1 MTGLENGGRGPGAR
15 VLHKE
20 LSYRIVGCAQ
30 KVHSTLGPG
39 YPESIYHKALCHEM
53 AQAKVPFESEKL
65 IQIYYNGVLCGEF
78 RLDLLVDAKVVV
90 ELKALDGLNDQHLA
104 QTISYLKATGLKLAI
119 LINFGQKSLEVRR
132 VVL

>member
-1 MTGLENGGRGPGAR
+1 
-15 VLHKE
+15 
-20 LSYRIVGCAQ
+20 
-30 KVHSTLGPG
+30 
-39 YPESIYHKALCHEM
+39 M
-53 AQAKVPFESEKL
+53 AQAKIPFESEKL

-104 QTISYLKATGLKLAI
+104 QAISYLKATGLKLAI

-132 VVL
+132 VVLRLSLPSLAGSGVLLLGGAFLPQLDAVGVIRVIRGQIRVICGL